1 MRDLP
6 VKGMVH
12 ITGGGFYD
20 NIPRVLPNSV
30 TADIKFASW
39 DVQPVFHWLR
49 EEGGLTWPEML
60 QIFNCGIGYV
70 FIVPSEVAEEAM
82 GRLEAMQP
90 LSESLFMERPPH
102 GNVGRPFC
110 WS

>member
-30 TADIKFASW
+30 TADISSLHGI
-39 DVQPVFHWLR
+39 VSRFHWLR
-49 EEGGLTWPEML
+49 
-60 QIFNCGIGYV
+60 
-70 FIVPSEVAEEAM
+70 
-82 GRLEAMQP
+82 
-90 LSESLFMERPPH
+90 
-102 GNVGRPFC
+102 
-110 WS
+110 